1 MAKIEGNRTQ
11 SRIKQTGEVFT
22 PPGLVAKMLDTLP
35 REVWEENKTFCDP
48 AAGDGNFI
56 VTVLAWKLAEG
67 HNPTE
72 ALRSVYAVEL
82 MKDNCIT
89 MQRRLL
95 SLVQDTPEHRA
106 ISGKNIVWANSLQY
120 DMEFDKLTDNRAET
134 ERLEK

>member
-56 VTVLAWKLAEG
+56 VTV
-67 HNPTE
+67 
-72 ALRSVYAVEL
+72 EL

-106 ISGKNIVWANSLQY
+106 IIGKNIVWANSLQY